1 MKLIKKKYSD
11 LFGENIEKEN
21 LVKRE
26 LKGNEIQELEELE
39 KEELIKGWINQTNKK
54 MNEGNNKRLNDQ
66 FNQVLFDYGYNYF
79 FDFAAEIMQNK
90 NNRRFYYINS
100 FKLDDIITDFI
111 VYDYINRNL
120 EHLKN

>member
-11 LFGENIEKEN
+11 LFGEKIKTEN

-26 LKGNEIQELEELE
+26 LKENEIQELEEIE
-39 KEELIKGWINQTNKK
+39 KEELIKGWINQVNRKI
-54 MNEGNNKRLNDQ
+54 NEGKFTNDQ
-66 FNQVLFDYGYNYF
+66 FNKVLFDYGYNYF
-79 FDFAAEIMQNK
+79 YDFAAEIMQNE
-90 NNRRFYYINS
+90 NNKRFYYINS